1 MMATRRRNLPRAR
14 WKKPIRAPFLRRSCR
29 FFLLWERN
37 LSRDENPYS
46 ATGDALCRGWALAQ
60 PALQFGCAWRGWA
73 ARRAIL
79 GGDGGH
85 HDHSGI
91 LRHCPGAA
99 INPLPPK
106 APDHGVL
113 GVWCQGRAHR
123 DQGLPDA
130 AVGGAGGVG
139 TSAGRSFVRHTETP
153 HRTGDPGRDVT
164 SNPTASRASA
174 WRCGRQP

>member
-14 WKKPIRAPFLRRSCR
+14 WKKPIRAPLLRRSCS
-29 FFLLWERN
+29 FCLSWERN

-46 ATGDALCRGWALAQ
+46 ASGDAFCRGWSLAR
-60 PALQFGCAWRGWA
+60 PALTSGCGWMGWA

-106 APDHGVL
+106 ALDHGVL

-130 AVGGAGGVG
+130 AVGDVGGVG
-139 TSAGRSFVRHTETP
+139 TSAGRSFVRRADTP

-164 SNPTASRASA
+164 SNPIASRASA
-174 WRCGRQP
+174 WQCGRPP

>member
-1 MMATRRRNLPRAR
+1 MMATRRRNLPQAR
-14 WKKPIRAPFLRRSCR
+14 WKKPIRAPLLRRSCS
-29 FFLLWERN
+29 FCLSWERN

-46 ATGDALCRGWALAQ
+46 ASGDAFCRGWSLAR
-60 PALQFGCAWRGWA
+60 PALTSGCGWMGWA

-85 HDHSGI
+85 HDHHGI

-106 APDHGVL
+106 ALVHSVL
-113 GVWCQGRAHR
+113 GVWCQERAHR

-139 TSAGRSFVRHTETP
+139 TSAGRSFVRCADTTHQTLGPEQ
-153 HRTGDPGRDVT
+153 GVT
-164 SNPTASRASA
+164 SNPIT
-174 WRCGRQP
+174 